1 MGENLTEGSPLA
13 SVGGH

>member
-13 SVGGH
+13 SAGGH